1 LGSVDGDI
9 NFYII
14 KNSNLQKTIY
24 FKWIY
29 KEKEIKKTYII
40 SINAL

>member
-1 LGSVDGDI
+1 LGSVNGDI
-9 NFYII
+9 HFYITE
-14 KNSNLQKTIY
+14 NSITEKTIY

-29 KEKEIKKTYII
+29 NEKEIKKTYII